1 MDKQVLF
8 LNMFPDYEPPEAL
21 LNVLSQAVIVA
32 ADIDAPAG
40 KISLAILS
48 PQYIPRQS
56 LSKVARDLCGVYGLR
71 NVEIRST
78 HPETEL
84 QKI

>member
-32 ADIDAPAG
+32 ADIDAPAS

-48 PQYIPRQS
+48 PQYIPRQ
-56 LSKVARDLCGVYGLR
+56 
-71 NVEIRST
+71 
-78 HPETEL
+78 
-84 QKI
+84 